1 MRDWRYWRN
10 LLLFGV
16 GLLAVG
22 LGGSIARL
30 AHRSAMNLLQPAR
43 SERQISDT
51 PARLGVGYQEIT
63 LTTADGLELAGWYTP
78 ASNGAVILVA
88 HGYGGARQAEKHAFF
103 ARSGF
108 GTVTWDF
115 RAHGESEGE
124 VCTMGHQEAM
134 DVEAALDFAL
144 SQPDLSM
151 VGALGESMGAAAII
165 QAAARRPEIAAMVAD
180 SSFAALEEE
189 IEIVVPQA
197 ILRPFIRFFAEREA
211 GLDIGDL
218 RPIERI
224 GEISPRPVFIIQGM
238 ADSAIPADS
247 AQRLYDAAGE
257 PRRLW
262 IEPGVEHMGVQ
273 NARPAEYERR
283 VIEFFT
289 AALLSRDHSGAR

>member
-144 SQPDLSM
+144 SQPDLDM

-289 AALLSRDHSGAR
+289 AALLSRDQSGAR

>member
-283 VIEFFT
+283 VIEFFR
-289 AALLSRDHSGAR
+289 AALLSRDQSGAR

>member
-30 AHRSAMNLLQPAR
+30 AHQSAMNLLQPAR
-43 SERQISDT
+43 SVRQISDT
-51 PARLGVGYQEIT
+51 PARLGVVYQEIT

-124 VCTMGHQEAM
+124 VCTMGYQEAM

-151 VGALGESMGAAAII
+151 VGALGESMGAAAVI

-180 SSFAALEEE
+180 SPFAALEEE

-273 NARPAEYERR
+273 NARRAEYERR

-289 AALLSRDHSGAR
+289 AALLSRDQSGAR

>member
-1 MRDWRYWRN
+1 MSDWRYWRN

-30 AHRSAMNLLQPAR
+30 AHQSAMNLLQPAR
-43 SERQISDT
+43 SVRQSSDT
-51 PARLGVGYQEIT
+51 PARLGVRYQEIT

-124 VCTMGHQEAM
+124 VCTMGYQEAA

-144 SQPDLSM
+144 SQPDLDM
-151 VGALGESMGAAAII
+151 VGALGESMGAVAII

-180 SSFAALEEE
+180 SSFASLEEE

-224 GEISPRPVFIIQGM
+224 GEISPRPVFVIQGM

-262 IEPGVEHMGVQ
+262 VEPGVEHMGVQ

-289 AALLSRDHSGAR
+289 AALLSRDQSGAR

>member
-30 AHRSAMNLLQPAR
+30 AHRSAMNLLHPAR

-51 PARLGVGYQEIT
+51 PARLGVVYQEIT

-144 SQPDLSM
+144 SQPDLSK

-289 AALLSRDHSGAR
+289 AALLSRDQSGAR

>member
-22 LGGSIARL
+22 LGGSITRL
-30 AHRSAMNLLQPAR
+30 AHQSAMNLLQPAR
-43 SERQISDT
+43 SVRQISDT

-103 ARSGF
+103 AQSGF

-124 VCTMGHQEAM
+124 VCTMGYQEAM

-144 SQPDLSM
+144 SQPDLDM

-180 SSFAALEEE
+180 SSFASLEEE

-262 IEPGVEHMGVQ
+262 VEPGVEHMGVQ

-289 AALLSRDHSGAR
+289 AALLSRDQGGAR

>member
-1 MRDWRYWRN
+1 M
-10 LLLFGV
+10 

-30 AHRSAMNLLQPAR
+30 AHQSAMNLLQPAR
-43 SERQISDT
+43 SVRQISDT

-103 ARSGF
+103 AQSGF

-124 VCTMGHQEAM
+124 VCTMGYQEAM

-144 SQPDLSM
+144 SQPDLDM

-289 AALLSRDHSGAR
+289 AALLSRDQGGAR

>member
-30 AHRSAMNLLQPAR
+30 AHRSAMNLLHPAR

-144 SQPDLSM
+144 SQPDLSK

-289 AALLSRDHSGAR
+289 AALLSRDQSGAR

>member
-30 AHRSAMNLLQPAR
+30 AHQSAMNLLQPAR
-43 SERQISDT
+43 SVRQISDT

-103 ARSGF
+103 SRSGF
-108 GTVTWDF
+108 GTVTWDS

-124 VCTMGHQEAM
+124 VCTMGYQEAM

-144 SQPDLSM
+144 SQPDLDM
-151 VGALGESMGAAAII
+151 VGALGESMGAAAVI

-180 SSFAALEEE
+180 SSFASLEEE

-197 ILRPFIRFFAEREA
+197 ILRPLVRFFAERET
-211 GLDIGDL
+211 GLNIGDL

-289 AALLSRDHSGAR
+289 AALLSRDQSGAR

>member
-30 AHRSAMNLLQPAR
+30 AHQSAMNLLQPAR
-43 SERQISDT
+43 SVRQISDT
-51 PARLGVGYQEIT
+51 PARLGVRYQEIT

-124 VCTMGHQEAM
+124 VCTMGYQEAM

-144 SQPDLSM
+144 SQPDLDM

-289 AALLSRDHSGAR
+289 AALLSRDQGGAR

>member
-10 LLLFGV
+10 LFLFGL
-16 GLLAVG
+16 GLLTLG

-30 AHRSAMNLLQPAR
+30 AHQSAMNLLQPAR
-43 SERQISDT
+43 SVRQSSDT
-51 PARLGVGYQEIT
+51 PARLGVAYQEIT
-63 LTTADGLELAGWYTP
+63 LYTADGLELAGWYTP
-78 ASNGAVILVA
+78 ASNGAVILAA

-103 ARSGF
+103 AQSGF

-124 VCTMGHQEAM
+124 VCTMGYQEAM

-144 SQPDLSM
+144 GQPDLNT
-151 VGALGESMGAAAII
+151 VGALGESMGAAAVI
-165 QAAARRPEIAAMVAD
+165 QAAARRPEISAVVAD

-197 ILRPFIRFFAEREA
+197 ILRPFIRFFAEHET

-224 GEISPRPVFIIQGM
+224 GEISPRPVFVIQGM

-262 IEPGVEHMGVQ
+262 IEPGVEHVGVQ
-273 NARPAEYERR
+273 NARPAEYQRR
-283 VIEFFT
+283 VIEFFA
-289 AALLSRDHSGAR
+289 AALLSEDRGGAR

>member
-10 LLLFGV
+10 LFLFGL
-16 GLLAVG
+16 GLLTVG

-30 AHRSAMNLLQPAR
+30 AHQSAMNLLQPAR
-43 SERQISDT
+43 SVRQSSDT
-51 PARLGVGYQEIT
+51 PARLGVAYQEIT
-63 LTTADGLELAGWYTP
+63 LYTADGLELAGWYTP
-78 ASNGAVILVA
+78 ASNGAVILAA

-103 ARSGF
+103 AQSGF

-124 VCTMGHQEAM
+124 VCTMGYQEAM

-144 SQPDLSM
+144 GQPDLNT
-151 VGALGESMGAAAII
+151 VGALGESMGAAAVI
-165 QAAARRPEIAAMVAD
+165 QAAACRPEISAVVAD

-197 ILRPFIRFFAEREA
+197 ILRPFIRFFAERET

-224 GEISPRPVFIIQGM
+224 GEISPRPVFVIQGM

-262 IEPGVEHMGVQ
+262 IEPGVEHVGVQ
-273 NARPAEYERR
+273 NARPAEYQRR
-283 VIEFFT
+283 VIEFFA
-289 AALLSRDHSGAR
+289 AALLSEDRGGAR

>member
-30 AHRSAMNLLQPAR
+30 AHQSAMNLLQPAR
-43 SERQISDT
+43 SVRQISDT
-51 PARLGVGYQEIT
+51 PARLGVRYQEIT

-103 ARSGF
+103 AQSGF

-124 VCTMGHQEAM
+124 VCTMGYQEAM

-144 SQPDLSM
+144 SQPDLDM

-197 ILRPFIRFFAEREA
+197 ILRPLIRFFAEREA

-289 AALLSRDHSGAR
+289 AALLSRDQGGAR